1 MELFQ
6 AIHERRTIK
15 DFTSEMVP
23 DELLTRALS
32 AGLWAQNHR
41 LTQPWRFALV
51 GPQTRERLTPL
62 FPKTPSKPAI
72 VAVSCLKSDGGAQE
86 REDYAAVACAIQNI
100 QLAAWDLGLGMQW
113 SSGRAATGP
122 ENYAVLGIDPARET
136 LVGLLLFGFP
146 EVVPPAKARAPLDEV
161 LRRLD

>member
-6 AIHERRTIK
+6 AIESRRTVK
-15 DFTSEMVP
+15 DFTSQSVP
-23 DELLTRALS
+23 DELLTRALG

-41 LTQPWRFALV
+41 LTQPWRFAIV
-51 GPQTRERLTPL
+51 GPQTRVALTPL
-62 FPKTPSKPAI
+62 FPKAPSKPAI
-72 VAVSCLKSDGGAQE
+72 VAVSCLKGDDAVQE
-86 REDYAAVACAIQNI
+86 REDYAAVACAVQNI

-122 ENYAVLGIDPARET
+122 DNYAVLGIDAQRET

-146 EVVPPAKARAPLDEV
+146 ARVPDAQTRKPLADV

>member
-6 AIHERRTIK
+6 AIHERRTVK
-15 DFTSEMVP
+15 DFKPDAVP
-23 DELLTRALS
+23 DELLMRALE

-41 LTQPWRFALV
+41 MTQPWRFALV
-51 GPQTRERLTPL
+51 GPQTRESLTRF
-62 FPKTPSKPAI
+62 FPKAPSKPVI
-72 VAVSCLKSDGGAQE
+72 VAVSCLRSDGGEQE

-122 ENYAVLGIDPARET
+122 SNYEILGIDPARET

-146 EVVPPAKARAPLDEV
+146 ETVPAAQMRQPLDEV
-161 LRRLD
+161 LRRLE

>member
-6 AIHERRTIK
+6 AIESRRTVK
-15 DFTSEMVP
+15 DFKPDEVP
-23 DELLTRALS
+23 DELLTRVLG

-41 LTQPWRFALV
+41 MTQPWRFYSV
-51 GPQTRERLTPL
+51 GPQTRAALTPL
-62 FPKTPSKPAI
+62 FPKAPTKPAI
-72 VAVSCLKSDGGAQE
+72 VAVSCLRSDGAEQE
-86 REDYAAVACAIQNI
+86 REDYAAVSCAIQNI

-146 EVVPPAKARAPLDEV
+146 ANVPPAKKRAPLDEV
-161 LRRLD
+161 LRRLN

>member
-6 AIHERRTIK
+6 AIESRRTVK
-15 DFTSEMVP
+15 DFTSQPVP
-23 DELLTRALS
+23 DELLMRALG

-51 GPQTRERLTPL
+51 GPQTREQLTKF
-62 FPKTPSKPAI
+62 FPKAPSKPAI
-72 VAVSCLKSDGGAQE
+72 VAVSCLRSDGGEQE

-122 ENYAVLGIDPARET
+122 SNYAVLGIDAERET

-146 EVVPPAKARAPLDEV
+146 ATVPAAQPRQPLDEV

>member
-6 AIHERRTIK
+6 AIHARRTIK
-15 DFTSEMVP
+15 DFTSESVP
-23 DELLTRALS
+23 PELLMRALE

-41 LTQPWRFALV
+41 MTQPWRFALL
-51 GPQTRERLTPL
+51 GPQTRAALTQF
-62 FPKTPSKPAI
+62 FPKVPSKPAI
-72 VAVSCLKSDGGAQE
+72 VAVSCLKSDGGEQE
-86 REDYAAVACAIQNI
+86 REDYAAVSCAIQNI
-100 QLAAWDLGLGMQW
+100 QLAAWSLGLGMQW

-122 ENYAVLGIDPARET
+122 NNYSILDIDPDRET

-146 EVVPPAKARAPLDEV
+146 ERVPDAPARQPLDEV

>member
-6 AIHERRTIK
+6 AIHQRRTVK
-15 DFTSEMVP
+15 DFKPDAVP
-23 DELLTRALS
+23 DELLMRALE

-41 LTQPWRFALV
+41 LTQPWRFALL
-51 GPQTRERLTPL
+51 GPQTREQLTRF
-62 FPKTPSKPAI
+62 FPKAPTKPEI
-72 VAVSCLKSDGGAQE
+72 VAVSCLRSDGGEQE

-122 ENYAVLGIDPARET
+122 ENYAVLDIDPARET

-146 EVVPPAKARAPLDEV
+146 ETVPATQSRQPLDEV

>member
-15 DFTSEMVP
+15 DFTSEIVP
-23 DELLTRALS
+23 DELLMRALE

-41 LTQPWRFALV
+41 MTQPWRFAIV
-51 GPQTRERLTPL
+51 GPKTRERLTPL
-62 FPKTPSKPAI
+62 FPKAPTKPAI
-72 VAVSCLKSDGGAQE
+72 VAVSCLVSDGGEQE

-100 QLAAWDLGLGMQW
+100 QLAAWSLGLGMQW

-122 ENYAVLGIDPARET
+122 ENYAVLGIDSARET
-136 LVGLLLFGFP
+136 LVGLLLFGFAAR
-146 EVVPPAKARAPLDEV
+146 VPPAKGRAPLDEV
-161 LRRLD
+161 LQRLE

>member
-6 AIHERRTIK
+6 AIHSRRTVK
-15 DFTSEMVP
+15 DFKSDPVP
-23 DELLTRALS
+23 DELLLRALE

-41 LTQPWRFALV
+41 MTQPWRFYVV
-51 GPQTRERLTPL
+51 GPQTRAALTPL
-62 FPKTPSKPAI
+62 FPKAPTKPAI
-72 VAVSCLKSDGGAQE
+72 VAVSCLKSDDAVQE

-122 ENYAVLGIDPARET
+122 DNYVVLGIDPNRET

-146 EVVPPAKARAPLDEV
+146 ETVPAAQPRRPLDEV

>member
-6 AIHERRTIK
+6 AIHARRTIK
-15 DFTSEMVP
+15 DFTSQSVP
-23 DELLTRALS
+23 DELLMRALE

-41 LTQPWRFALV
+41 MTQPWRFALV
-51 GPQTRERLTPL
+51 GPQTRAALTQF
-62 FPKTPSKPAI
+62 FPKAPSKPAI
-72 VAVSCLKSDGGAQE
+72 VAVSCLRSDGGEQE

-113 SSGRAATGP
+113 SSGRATTGTS
-122 ENYAVLGIDPARET
+122 NYAVLGIDAERET

-146 EVVPPAKARAPLDEV
+146 ETVPAAQMRQPLDDV

>member
-6 AIHERRTIK
+6 AIHSRRTVK
-15 DFTSEMVP
+15 DFKSDEVP
-23 DELLTRALS
+23 DELLTRSLE

-41 LTQPWRFALV
+41 MTQPWRFYVV
-51 GPQTRERLTPL
+51 GPQTRAALTPL
-62 FPKTPSKPAI
+62 FPKAPTKPAI
-72 VAVSCLKSDGGAQE
+72 VAVSCLKSDDTVQE

-113 SSGRAATGP
+113 SSGKAATGP
-122 ENYAVLGIDPARET
+122 DNYAVLGIDPNRET

-146 EVVPPAKARAPLDEV
+146 ARVPDAHARKPLDEV